1 MFHGGE
7 KSSSGLDNL
16 SKKVR
21 LRKIAGEQQMDFNSA
36 RIELEKP
43 SFKFWYLEE
52 FDDEKQAKT
61 FLAEMPDFAEYEKK
75 KQAIQKEVNKVTPE
89 LRQFYCEPL
98 LSKNQEF
105 HLFRQMNFLKYRA
118 SRLYK
123 WYLRS
128 NLQKLKTQFINCL
141 VDAQVVRNK
150 IVCCNTRLA
159 AQVYKKR
166 KDFYGD
172 DVDNLLSDCFTNI
185 IKAVDGFDFRRG
197 FKFSTYCTWVLMNNS
212 LRDHQSDR
220 KFQENFSTNVAD
232 TNLQNVMDLGSMDE
246 EEKNEKSRTIASDI
260 SIIFD
265 KLLQKDERE
274 AEILSEYFG
283 IKDGKKK
290 TLKEISEAMDITKE
304 RVRQIRNSALTYLQG
319 LIAEGSLKIQSGD
332 YFG

>member
-7 KSSSGLDNL
+7 KYNSGLDNL
-16 SKKVR
+16 SKIDR
-21 LRKIAGEQQMDFNSA
+21 LSQITGEYQMDFNSA
-36 RIELEKP
+36 RIEVEKP

-52 FDDEKQAKT
+52 FDDEKQART
-61 FLAEMPDFAEYEKK
+61 FLADMPDFAEYEKK
-75 KQAIQKEVNKVTPE
+75 KQTIQKEINKVTPE

-98 LSKNQEF
+98 LSKNQEY

-260 SIIFD
+260 NIIFD

>member
-1 MFHGGE
+1 
-7 KSSSGLDNL
+7 
-16 SKKVR
+16 
-21 LRKIAGEQQMDFNSA
+21 MDFNSA
-36 RIELEKP
+36 RLEVEKAN
-43 SFKFWYLEE
+43 FKFWFLDEFDDDKSASSILGEMPGLEE
-52 FDDEKQAKT
+52 F
-61 FLAEMPDFAEYEKK
+61 EKK
-75 KQAIQKEVNKVTPE
+75 KVVIQKELNKVTPE

-98 LSKNQEF
+98 LNKAQEF
-105 HLFRQMNFLKYRA
+105 HLFRKMNYLKYRA
-118 SRLYK
+118 SRHYK

-128 NLQKLKTQFINCL
+128 SLQKMKQTFINCL
-141 VDAQVVRNK
+141 EEAQFIRNK

-212 LRDHQSDR
+212 LRDHQGDK
-220 KFQENFSTNVAD
+220 KFQENFATNVTDASL
-232 TNLQNVMDLGSMDE
+232 TNMIDNASFNEDE
-246 EEKNEKSRTIASDI
+246 RREKATTIASDI
-260 SIIFD
+260 AVIFQ
-265 KLLQKDERE
+265 KLFEKDERE

-304 RVRQIRNSALTYLQG
+304 RVRQIRNSALSYIQNLVAT
-319 LIAEGSLKIQSGD
+319 GSISIKSGD
-332 YFG
+332 YLD